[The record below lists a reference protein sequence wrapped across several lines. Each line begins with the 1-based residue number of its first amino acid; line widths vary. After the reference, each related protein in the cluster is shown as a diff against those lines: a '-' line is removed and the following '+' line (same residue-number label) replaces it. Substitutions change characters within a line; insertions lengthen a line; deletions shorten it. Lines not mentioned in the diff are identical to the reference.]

1 MSVHQKHPV
10 TRKARK
16 RYQVHFFLMCRWL
29 WAAISVLVTEPGSS
43 GWIVNVLKCWATLHL
58 LSLFLIKK
66 TYLDVRGVLTSSI
79 HYYKPR
85 GSFMTQDS
93 LDIDSNDLLS
103 MVVPILSMF
112 SLTSLKFTLLGPKMP
127 VILLVVSPCTLFW
140 FQALESQSTDAPP
153 RSMNS
158 VEIAAK

>member
-85 GSFMTQDS
+85 GSFMTKDS
-93 LDIDSNDLLS
+93 LDIDSNYLLS

-112 SLTSLKFTLLGPKMP
+112 SLTSLVWSLLYWDQKC
-127 VILLVVSPCTLFW
+127 LSSCLW
-140 FQALESQSTDAPP
+140 FPLAHYFDFKLWSLSLRMHRLDLWIPW
-153 RSMNS
+153 
-158 VEIAAK
+158 K